1 MLLEEDGALG
11 RTAQQNQ
18 DEKQAR
24 AALSPS
30 GPFHLCFPLRAR
42 DGLLSPPL
50 PLHFMCAE
58 VHCFWQVWLFVCS
71 RACLESYLVAQFCP
85 LQRRE
90 SLMAMWDAL
99 DHALLAL
106 NDTLRVMHYF

>member
-1 MLLEEDGALG
+1 MLETCERLDKYKKEFSEMLLEEDGALG

-30 GPFHLCFPLRAR
+30 GPFHLCFPPLAR
-42 DGLLSPPL
+42 DGLLPPPL

-58 VHCFWQVWLFVCS
+58 VHCFWQV
-71 RACLESYLVAQFCP
+71 
-85 LQRRE
+85 
-90 SLMAMWDAL
+90 
-99 DHALLAL
+99 
-106 NDTLRVMHYF
+106 

>member
-1 MLLEEDGALG
+1 MLETCERLDKYKKEFSEMLLEEDGALG

-30 GPFHLCFPLRAR
+30 GPFHLCFPLLAR
-42 DGLLSPPL
+42 DGLLSPPSPPL

-58 VHCFWQVWLFVCS
+58 VHCFWQV
-71 RACLESYLVAQFCP
+71 
-85 LQRRE
+85 
-90 SLMAMWDAL
+90 
-99 DHALLAL
+99 
-106 NDTLRVMHYF
+106 